1 VNLFCDNKAAIFLSN
16 NAAFQKRTK
25 HVDMVYHHVR
35 NLVETG
41 EISVQHIPSEDMLV
55 DMFTKSLAY
64 PRFKKFIEMFG
75 VVNVRD

>member
-16 NAAFQKRTK
+16 NAAFQKRTI
-25 HVDMVYHHVR
+25 HIDIVYHHVQ

-41 EISVQHIPSEDMLV
+41 EISVQHIPSEDMLA

-64 PRFKKFIEMFG
+64 HRFKTFIEMLG
-75 VVNVRD
+75 VFNARD